1 MSDASRRQALPLLAE
16 GVERGDLGVRLRG
29 QPVAPVFRG
38 SSRFVRRP
46 MRVEAAR

>member
-1 MSDASRRQALPLLAE
+1 MSDAPRCEVLPSLAE

-38 SSRFVRRP
+38 SGRFDRP
-46 MRVEAAR
+46 TRVEAAR

>member
-1 MSDASRRQALPLLAE
+1 MSDAPWREAQPWLAE

-38 SSRFVRRP
+38 SRRFDRP
-46 MRVEAAR
+46 TRVEAAR